1 VGKSRLII
9 RRVIENRNTTTTTQ
23 KKSIQQ
29 LQNELTK
36 AKQEARPKSEEEKVM
51 ELIGTKNETAKDK
64 KLKELVQK
72 NKELYVNYE
81 KEKTQ

>member
-1 VGKSRLII
+1 MGKSRLII